1 MTKLHGEVAATKADV
16 ELVVEE
22 GFSAVDGFSNV
33 YIHKATDGHLEV
45 ATTTMETEGIKIAK
59 LNGEVTVAK
68 GDVALT
74 AEEGFTAVDG
84 FSNVF
89 VRKTADGKFEVATA
103 TMGGATLVSVK

>member
-22 GFSAVDGFSNV
+22 GFS
-33 YIHKATDGHLEV
+33 
-45 ATTTMETEGIKIAK
+45 
-59 LNGEVTVAK
+59 
-68 GDVALT
+68 
-74 AEEGFTAVDG
+74 AVDG